1 MPTGDSGL
9 PLSYAQE
16 QLWFLDQLR
25 SGAST
30 EYLMCEAFRIR
41 GPLDLPVLEAA
52 FTEVAARHEVL
63 RSRYGTE
70 GGSGVQYV
78 DEPGPVPLAVLDLT
92 GVPADGREAR
102 VRELHAAE
110 LRAPID
116 LRARAP
122 WRLTLARFAED
133 EAVLLVTVH
142 HIAFDGWSWGIL
154 ARELHELCDAFAAG
168 RPSPLEPVPV
178 QYADFAQ
185 WQRDTWA
192 ATPERAERRRGYWRE
207 RLAGLEP
214 LELPT
219 DRRRPAQWDPAGDSV
234 PFTVPAELAQR
245 LAALGRDGGATPF
258 MVHLAAFQ
266 LLLARWSGAR
276 DVAVG
281 VSVSDRDEVALEPLV
296 GMFLNTL
303 VLRTDLSGRGSFL
316 DLLARV
322 RETTL
327 DAYEHQ
333 DVPFGWVVAD
343 LAPERDLSRNPVF
356 QVGFALHNAERR
368 PLRLPGLDVSKVE
381 AATEHSAFDL
391 SLHLSELPD
400 GSFAARL
407 IYPTALF
414 DRARIERMA
423 ASLLRLLAAVA
434 ERPAAPAHT
443 LETVPDAELA
453 DLARWNRT
461 ETGRPRQ
468 SLAEL
473 FFAQALATPDAGAV
487 VSGGQRTDY
496 AALADRVRRL
506 AGVLRSR
513 GVGRESPVGV
523 ALHRGT
529 DLVATLLAVLTA
541 GGVYVPLAPEQPA
554 ERLAH
559 LVADAGVGLLVTE
572 ESLLGQLPPHPN
584 TLVLDREGGEGGEDP
599 AGAPSAD
606 LEPAGATGAEA
617 AYVMYTSGSTGRPKG
632 VVVPEAAI
640 RNRVLWSVERYG
652 LGPGDRVLQKTT
664 IGFDAAVWEF
674 LSPLVCGATVV
685 TGPQDAHRDPAVMAR
700 AVAEHRVT
708 VLQGVPSMLRLL
720 LDEPA
725 LADCDAL
732 RVVCSAGEPLPAEL
746 CARLRRIVDVE
757 VVNTYGPTECAIDS
771 TAWPY
776 DPAEPGEQVP
786 IGLPLPNVRTY
797 VVDAEDRLVP
807 VGVVGELCVG
817 GIGLA
822 RGYAGRG
829 DLTADRFVPD
839 PFAAVPGARRYR
851 TGDLVRRRA
860 DGALEYVGRV
870 DDQVKIGGVRIEPGE
885 IEALL
890 ATDPSVAAAVVAA
903 HRSGTGDTRLTAYVV
918 AAAGAR
924 IEPDGLRARLAAAL
938 PEAMVPS
945 AVVEL
950 DELPLT
956 PNGKVDRRRLPAA
969 EPERPAARAWEAPRT
984 DAERTVAALMAEVL
998 DVERVGA
1005 HDDFFLL
1012 GGYSLLAIKLVLR
1025 LRRAFGIELTV
1036 GELFHAPT
1044 VAGLAA
1050 RIDGASGTGADT
1062 AADAVRPV
1070 GRDRPLPLSFGQQ
1083 RMWFLDQLEP
1093 GSHEYVVPLALRL
1106 TGPLDTAALRG
1117 ALDALSARHEV
1128 LRTRYRSEG
1137 GDPVQVV
1144 DPAGPVDFTLTDLS
1158 AGPDA
1163 EAGARA
1169 LVDELARSP
1178 FDLAQGHP
1186 LRATL
1191 IRTAPEDHLLVL
1203 TLHHIAFDA
1212 WSTNVYLRELDLA
1225 YRSFTEDAPA
1235 LPAPEPVQYAD
1246 FAVWQ
1251 REQQDAGRLDHQLA
1265 YWRDRLGGLTP
1276 VELPTDRLRSAV
1288 RDSRGANVVV
1298 EVAPEVGRAVT
1309 ELAGRHGA
1317 TPFMVLLAVFQVM
1330 LHRYTGL
1337 DDLAVGTPVAGRT
1350 RQETEDLVGFFT
1362 NNLVIRND
1370 LAGNPAFPD
1379 LLDHVR
1385 GSVLDA
1391 FAHQDVPFEH
1401 LVDALRP
1408 ERDLSRNPLF
1418 QVMFEHQHLAGVPAR
1433 LGAAAVEP
1441 VRAGLE
1447 IAKFDLT
1454 VTVKERG
1461 GRMYCWFEYATA
1473 LFDRATVE
1481 RMAGHYLTLIGS
1493 VTAAPGARIGDL
1505 GMLTDEE
1512 RHTVLT
1518 RWADPAGGRAAELDP
1533 VEEHGLCVPEL
1544 FARQARRTPDAVA
1557 VVFGDQRLS
1566 YAELDA
1572 RADRFAARLRA
1583 LGVTSETVVGSL
1595 LERGVEAVVVL
1606 LAVLKAG
1613 GSYVPFDPQHPAE
1626 RLEFMLADAGPE
1638 LVVTTGAFAD
1648 RVTGSHRVVLAD
1660 GTDDGTHT
1668 DDGTAAGTDSAATE
1682 AEPVLIRP
1690 ENLAY
1695 VIYTSG
1701 STGRPKGVMIE
1712 HRSYAHHC
1720 RVIADQ
1726 YGIAPGERVV
1736 LLSALTFDVA
1746 MDQIAA
1752 TLVAGATIVVADP
1765 VFWTPAE
1772 LPVRL
1777 AEHGVTVVEIT
1788 PSYYRAVLESPDLHL
1803 LSGLKLMN
1811 VGSDV
1816 VTGLDAR
1823 RWAQTGLPARFLCNY
1838 GPTEATVTCLLHPVS
1853 EVPAEGDEASAL
1865 PLGRPVP
1872 GTRAHILDADQRPVP
1887 VGVPGEL
1894 YLGGVR
1900 LARGY
1905 HRRPELTAER
1915 FVPDP
1920 FGGEPGGRLY
1930 RTGDLAR
1937 HRPDG
1942 TIEFLGRIDQ
1952 QVKVRGL
1959 RIELG
1964 EIEAAL
1970 ARHPALQEAVVTA
1983 PETAPGERRLA
1994 AYLVARPGSPM
2005 PDVAELRGHLRAL
2018 LPEYMIPALWV
2029 PLDALP
2035 LTASKK
2041 ADRKALPDASAA
2053 LAGGAREHLAPRDPA
2068 EEAVAAIWGEV
2079 LGVERIGV
2087 QDDFFA
2093 LGGHSLLATRV
2104 LARLRETFA
2113 VELPLR
2119 LLFEATTVAR
2129 LTEAVTD
2136 AVEAEITALTD
2147 EEVAGLL
2154 AEEGHR

>member
-1 MPTGDSGL
+1 MPAGDSGH
-9 PLSYAQE
+9 PLSFAQE

-25 SGAST
+25 SGAAT
-30 EYLMCEAFRIR
+30 EYLMCEVFRIR
-41 GPLDLPVLEAA
+41 GPLDTQVLQAA
-52 FTEVAARHEVL
+52 FTEISARHEVL
-63 RSRYGTE
+63 RTRYGTAA
-70 GGSGVQYV
+70 GAGAQFV
-78 DEPGPVPLAVLDLT
+78 DGPGPVRLARVDLT
-92 GVPADGREAR
+92 GTAPADRETR
-102 VRELHAAE
+102 LRELHAAE
-110 LRAPID
+110 LRTPID
-116 LRARAP
+116 LGHQPP
-122 WRLTLARFAED
+122 WRLTLVRFAEED
-133 EAVLLVTVH
+133 AALLVTVH
-142 HIAFDGWSWGIL
+142 HIAFDGWSWGVL
-154 ARELHELCDAFAAG
+154 ARELHELYTAFAAG

-192 ATPERAERRRGYWRE
+192 AAPARAERRRDYWRE

-214 LELPT
+214 LELPA

-234 PFTVPAELAQR
+234 PFTVPAGLVRR
-245 LAALGRDGGATPF
+245 LAELGRDAGATPF

-266 LLLARWSGAR
+266 LLLARWSGR
-276 DVAVG
+276 TDVAVG
-281 VSVSDRDEVALEPLV
+281 VSVSDRTEVELEPLV
-296 GMFLNTL
+296 GMFLNTV
-303 VLRTDLSGRGSFL
+303 VLRTDLSGRCSFL

-343 LAPERDLSRNPVF
+343 LAPERDPSRNPVF

-368 PLRLPGLDVSKVE
+368 PLGLPGLDVAKVE
-381 AATEHSAFDL
+381 PATDHSAFDL

-400 GSFAARL
+400 GSMAARL
-407 IYPTALF
+407 IFPTALF

-423 ASLLRLLAAVA
+423 ASLLRLLASIA
-434 ERPAAPAHT
+434 EHPDTAAHA
-443 LETVPDAELA
+443 LQAVPDAELA
-453 DLARWNRT
+453 AFERWNRT
-461 ETGRPRQ
+461 GTERPRR

-473 FFAQALATPDAGAV
+473 FFAQALATPDAVAV
-487 VSGGQRTDY
+487 VSGARETRY
-496 AALADRVRRL
+496 ADLAERVRRL
-506 AGVLRSR
+506 AGLLRSR
-513 GVGRESPVGV
+513 GVGPESTVGV

-529 DLVATLLAVLTA
+529 DLVATVLAVLTA
-541 GGVYVPLAPEQPA
+541 GGVYVPLAPEHPA

-559 LVADAGVGLLVTE
+559 LVADAEVALLVTE
-572 ESLLGQLPPHPN
+572 EALRGRLPSHPN
-584 TLVLDREGGEGGEDP
+584 TLVLDALRPEDGE
-599 AGAPSAD
+599 APP
-606 LEPAGATGAEA
+606 LEPAAGAGTRA

-640 RNRVLWSVERYG
+640 RNRVLWSVERFG

-664 IGFDAAVWEF
+664 IGFDAALWEF
-674 LSPLVCGATVV
+674 LSPLVCGAAVV
-685 TGPQDAHRDPAVMAR
+685 TGPRDAHRDPAVMVR
-700 AVAEHRVT
+700 AVVDHRVT

-725 LADCDAL
+725 LADCAPL
-732 RVVCSAGEPLPAEL
+732 RLVCSAGEPLPAEL
-746 CARLRRIVDVE
+746 AARLRRALGAE
-757 VVNTYGPTECAIDS
+757 VVNTYGPTECAVDS
-771 TAWPY
+771 TAWPF
-776 DPAEPGEQVP
+776 DPDEPGDLVP

-797 VVDAEDRLVP
+797 VLDAEERQVP
-807 VGVVGELCVG
+807 IGVTGELYVG

-839 PFAAVPGARRYR
+839 PDAAVPGARRYR

-885 IEALL
+885 IEVLL
-890 ATDPSVAAAVVAA
+890 AAHPSVAAAVVAV
-903 HRSGTGDTRLTAYVV
+903 HRSDAGDARLTAYAVPV
-918 AAAGAR
+918 AGERTDPEA
-924 IEPDGLRARLAAAL
+924 LRAHLAAAL
-938 PEAMVPS
+938 PEAMLPS
-945 AVVEL
+945 AFVEL
-950 DELPLT
+950 AELPLT
-956 PNGKVDRRRLPAA
+956 PNGKVDRRRLPADT
-969 EPERPAARAWEAPRT
+969 EPDRSAAADRRAPRT
-984 DAERTVAALMAEVL
+984 AAERTVAELMAEVL
-998 DVERVGA
+998 GVERVGA
-1005 HDDFFLL
+1005 QDDFFLL
-1012 GGYSLLAIKLVLR
+1012 GGHSLLAIRLVLR

-1036 GELFHAPT
+1036 GELFHART
-1044 VAGLAA
+1044 VTALAA
-1050 RIDGASGTGADT
+1050 RVTGAGAGPDAAADT
-1062 AADAVRPV
+1062 DPDAVRPA

-1106 TGPLDTAALRG
+1106 TGPLDTVALRH
-1117 ALDALSARHEV
+1117 ALDALSERHEV
-1128 LRTRYRSEG
+1128 LRTRYLSEG
-1137 GDPVQVV
+1137 GEPVQVV
-1144 DPAGPVDFTLTDLS
+1144 DPAGPVDFTLTDL
-1158 AGPDA
+1158 AGAPDA
-1163 EAGARA
+1163 AARA
-1169 LVDELARSP
+1169 RNLVEELARRP
-1178 FDLAQGHP
+1178 FDLAHGHP

-1191 IRTAPEDHLLVL
+1191 IRTAPEEHLLVL

-1212 WSTNVYLRELDLA
+1212 WSTDVYLRDLDLA
-1225 YRSFTEDAPA
+1225 YRAFAAGEPSPHAPQ
-1235 LPAPEPVQYAD
+1235 PVNYAD

-1251 REQQDAGRLDHQLA
+1251 RAQQRAGRLDDQLA
-1265 YWRDRLGGLTP
+1265 YWRDRLDGLTP
-1276 VELPTDRLRSAV
+1276 VELPADRVRSAV
-1288 RDSRGANVVV
+1288 RDARGDNVVV
-1298 EVAPEVGRAVT
+1298 EVAPEVARAVA

-1317 TPFMVLLAVFQVM
+1317 TPFMVLLAAFQV
-1330 LHRYTGL
+1330 LLARWTGR

-1362 NNLVIRND
+1362 NNLVIRGD
-1370 LAGNPAFPD
+1370 LGGDPVFTE
-1379 LLDHVR
+1379 LLEQVR
-1385 GSVLDA
+1385 GTVLDA

-1401 LVDALRP
+1401 LVDAVRP

-1418 QVMFEHQHLAGVPAR
+1418 QIMFEHQHLAGVPGR
-1433 LGAAAVEP
+1433 LGAVAVEP

-1473 LFDRATVE
+1473 LFDRETVE

-1493 VTAAPGARIGDL
+1493 VTADPGARIGDL
-1505 GMLTDEE
+1505 AMLTEDE
-1512 RHTVLT
+1512 RHRALT
-1518 RWADPAGGRAAELDP
+1518 AWADPQAGRAAVLDP
-1533 VEEHGLCVPEL
+1533 AGEHGLCVPEL
-1544 FARQARRTPDAVA
+1544 FARQVRRAPDAIA
-1557 VVFGDQRLS
+1557 VVFGDQRVS

-1572 RADRFAARLRA
+1572 RADRFAARLRS
-1583 LGVTSETVVGSL
+1583 LGVTAETVVGSC

-1613 GSYVPFDPQHPAE
+1613 GVYAPFDPRHPAE
-1626 RLEFMLADAGPE
+1626 RLDLMLADAGPE
-1638 LVVTTGAFAD
+1638 LVVTTRAFAG
-1648 RVTGSHRVVLAD
+1648 RLTGGHRVVLAD
-1660 GTDDGTHT
+1660 ADADAQDGP
-1668 DDGTAAGTDSAATE
+1668 GTAPGGPA
-1682 AEPVLIRP
+1682 PVPARP

-1695 VIYTSG
+1695 IIYTSG

-1720 RVIADQ
+1720 RVIADA
-1726 YGIAPGERVV
+1726 YGIAPGERVA

-1752 TLVAGATIVVADP
+1752 TLVAGATVVVADP

-1772 LPVRL
+1772 LPARL
-1777 AEHGVTVVEIT
+1777 AEHGVTVLEIT
-1788 PSYYRAVLESPDLHL
+1788 PSYYRAVLDSPDLPL
-1803 LSGLKLMN
+1803 LDSLKLMN

-1823 RWAQTGLPARFLCNY
+1823 RWAETGLPARFLCNY
-1838 GPTEATVTCLLHPVS
+1838 GPTEATVTCLLHPVLQT
-1853 EVPAEGDEASAL
+1853 PARGDAAGAL

-1872 GTRAHILDADQRPVP
+1872 GTRAYILDADLRPVP

-1905 HRRPELTAER
+1905 HRRPDLTAER

-1920 FGGEPGGRLY
+1920 FATGPGGRLY
-1930 RTGDLAR
+1930 RTGDLTR

-1983 PETAPGERRLA
+1983 PQTAPGERRLA
-1994 AYLVARPGSPM
+1994 AYLVARPGCPM
-2005 PDVAELRGHLRAL
+2005 PDVAELRGHLGAL
-2018 LPEYMIPALWV
+2018 LPEYMIPSVWV
-2029 PLDALP
+2029 PLDAFP

-2041 ADRKALPDASAA
+2041 IDRKALPDASAA
-2053 LAGGAREHLAPRDPA
+2053 PAGGAREYLAPRDPA
-2068 EEAVAAIWGEV
+2068 EEAVAAIWTEV
-2079 LGVERIGV
+2079 LGLERIGA

-2129 LTEAVTD
+2129 LSEAVSE
-2136 AVEAEITALTD
+2136 AVEADIAALTD
-2147 EEVAGLL
+2147 HEVAGLL
-2154 AEEGHR
+2154 AEEGLR

>member
-1 MPTGDSGL
+1 MPTGDSGH
-9 PLSYAQE
+9 PLSFAQE

-41 GPLDLPVLEAA
+41 GPLDPRVLEAA
-52 FTEVAARHEVL
+52 FTEISARHEVL
-63 RSRYGTE
+63 RTRYGAD
-70 GGSGVQYV
+70 GGAGAQFV
-78 DEPGPVPLAVLDLT
+78 DEPGPVRLARVDLT
-92 GVPADGREAR
+92 GTAPAEAGQR
-102 VRELHAAE
+102 LRELHAAE
-110 LRAPID
+110 LRTPID
-116 LRARAP
+116 LRSRAP
-122 WRLTLARFAED
+122 WRLTLARLAEE

-154 ARELHELCDAFAAG
+154 ARELYELCTAFAAG
-168 RPSPLEPVPV
+168 EPSPLEPVEV

-192 ATPERAERRRGYWRE
+192 ADPGRAERRRGFWRE

-234 PFTVPAELAQR
+234 PFTVPAALARQ
-245 LAALGRDGGATPF
+245 LAALGRDAGATPF

-266 LLLARWSGAR
+266 LLLARWSGQA

-281 VSVSDRDEVALEPLV
+281 VSVSDRGEVELEPLV

-316 DLLARV
+316 DLLAVV
-322 RETTL
+322 RATTL

-368 PLRLPGLDVSKVE
+368 PLRLPGLDVAKVE
-381 AATEHSAFDL
+381 SATEHSAFDL

-400 GSFAARL
+400 GSLAARL

-414 DRARIERMA
+414 DRARIERMT
-423 ASLLRLLAAVA
+423 ASLLRLLASIA
-434 ERPAAPAHT
+434 EQPGTAAHA
-443 LETVPDAELA
+443 LETVPEAELA
-453 DLARWNRT
+453 AFEQGNRT
-461 ETGRPRQ
+461 ELARPRQ

-473 FFAQALATPDAGAV
+473 FFAQALATPDAVAV
-487 VSGGQRTDY
+487 VSGARETDY
-496 AALADRVRRL
+496 SELAGRVRRL
-506 AGVLRSR
+506 AGQLRSR
-513 GVGRESPVGV
+513 GVGPETAVGV

-529 DLVATLLAVLTA
+529 DLVATVLAVLTA
-541 GGVYVPLAPEQPA
+541 GGVYVPLAPEHPA

-559 LVADAGVGLLVTE
+559 LVADAAVGLLVTE
-572 ESLLGQLPPHPN
+572 EALLGQLPAHPN
-584 TLVLDREGGEGGEDP
+584 TLVLDAARPP
-599 AGAPSAD
+599 AGDGEAPA
-606 LEPAGATGAEA
+606 LEPAGAADAQA

-640 RNRVLWSVERYG
+640 RNRVLWSVERFG

-664 IGFDAAVWEF
+664 IGFDAALWEF
-674 LSPLVCGATVV
+674 LSPLVCGAAVV
-685 TGPQDAHRDPAVMAR
+685 TGPPDAHRDPVVMLR

-720 LDEPA
+720 LDEPS
-725 LADCDAL
+725 LADCGSL
-732 RVVCSAGEPLPAEL
+732 RLVCSAGEPLPVEL
-746 CARLRRIVDVE
+746 SARLRGALGAE
-757 VVNTYGPTECAIDS
+757 VVNTYGPTECAVDS
-771 TAWPY
+771 TAWPF
-776 DPAEPGEQVP
+776 DPDEPGDVVP

-797 VVDAEDRLVP
+797 VVDAEDRQVP
-807 VGVVGELCVG
+807 VGVTGELCVG
-817 GIGLA
+817 GTGLA

-839 PFAAVPGARRYR
+839 PYGAVPGARQYR

-885 IEALL
+885 IEVLL
-890 ATDPSVAAAVVAA
+890 AAHPSVAAAVVAVQ
-903 HRSGTGDTRLTAYVV
+903 RSEGGDARLTAYTVPV
-918 AAAGAR
+918 AGGR
-924 IEPDGLRARLAAAL
+924 TDPEELRAHLAAAL
-938 PEAMVPS
+938 PEAMLPS
-945 AVVEL
+945 AFVGL
-950 DELPLT
+950 AELPLT

-969 EPERPAARAWEAPRT
+969 EAAEPAEAAWQAPRT
-984 DAERTVAALMAEVL
+984 DTERTVAELMAEVL
-998 DVERVGA
+998 GVERVGA
-1005 HDDFFLL
+1005 EGDFFLL

-1025 LRRAFGIELTV
+1025 LRRAFGIDLTV
-1036 GELFHAPT
+1036 GELFHART
-1044 VAGLAA
+1044 VAALAA
-1050 RIDGASGTGADT
+1050 RVDEAGAEAGAGTGPDT
-1062 AADAVRPV
+1062 DPDAVRPA

-1093 GSHEYVVPLALRL
+1093 GNHEYVVPLALRL
-1106 TGPLDTAALRG
+1106 TGPLDVAALRH
-1117 ALDALSARHEV
+1117 ALDALSERHEV

-1137 GDPVQVV
+1137 GDPVQIV
-1144 DPAGPVDFTLTDLS
+1144 DPAGPVDFTLTDLTG
-1158 AGPDA
+1158 GPD
-1163 EAGARA
+1163 AGARA
-1169 LVDELARSP
+1169 RGLVDELARRP
-1178 FDLAQGHP
+1178 FDLADGHP

-1191 IRTAPEDHLLVL
+1191 IRTAPQDHLLVL

-1212 WSTNVYLRELDLA
+1212 WSTNVYLRDLDLA
-1225 YRSFTEDAPA
+1225 YRA
-1235 LPAPEPVQYAD
+1235 LAAGDPSPHTPQPVHYAD

-1251 REQQDAGRLDHQLA
+1251 REQQQAGRLDHQLA

-1276 VELPTDRLRSAV
+1276 VELPTDRVRSAV
-1288 RDSRGANVVV
+1288 RDARGGNVVV
-1298 EVAPEVGRAVT
+1298 EVAPETGRALT

-1317 TPFMVLLAVFQVM
+1317 TPFMVMLAAFQV
-1330 LHRYTGL
+1330 LLRRYTGR

-1362 NNLVIRND
+1362 NNLVIRSD
-1370 LAGNPAFPD
+1370 LGGNPVFTD
-1379 LLDHVR
+1379 LLEQVR
-1385 GSVLDA
+1385 GAVLDA

-1408 ERDLSRNPLF
+1408 QRDLSRNPLF
-1418 QVMFEHQHLAGVPAR
+1418 QVMFEHQHLAGIPDR
-1433 LGAAAVEP
+1433 LGAVAVEA

-1461 GRMYCWFEYATA
+1461 GRMYCWFEYASA
-1473 LFDRATVE
+1473 LFDRETVE
-1481 RMAGHYLTLIGS
+1481 RLAGHYLTLIGS
-1493 VTAAPGARIGDL
+1493 VAAAPGARIGDL
-1505 GMLTDEE
+1505 AVLTGDE
-1512 RHTVLT
+1512 RHHALT
-1518 RWADPAGGRAAELDP
+1518 TWADPGAARAAVLDP
-1533 VEEHGLCVPEL
+1533 EQEHGLSVPEL
-1544 FARQARRTPDAVA
+1544 FARQVRRAPDAIA
-1557 VVFGDQRLS
+1557 VVFGDQQVS

-1572 RADRFAARLRA
+1572 RADRFAARLRS
-1583 LGVTSETVVGSL
+1583 LGVTAETVVGSC

-1606 LAVLKAG
+1606 LAVLRAG
-1613 GSYVPFDPQHPAE
+1613 GVYVPFDPQHPAE
-1626 RLEFMLADAGPE
+1626 RLDLMLADAGPE
-1638 LVVTTGAFAD
+1638 LVVTTGAFAG
-1648 RVTGSHRVVLAD
+1648 RLTGAHRLVLAD
-1660 GTDDGTHT
+1660 AEDDGP
-1668 DDGTAAGTDSAATE
+1668 AAAPE
-1682 AEPVLIRP
+1682 AGSPAPAVTRP
-1690 ENLAY
+1690 GNLAY

-1720 RVIADQ
+1720 RVIADA
-1726 YGIAPGERVV
+1726 YGIAPGERVA

-1752 TLVAGATIVVADP
+1752 TLVAGATVVVADP

-1772 LPVRL
+1772 LPARL
-1777 AEHGVTVVEIT
+1777 AEHGVTVLEIT

-1803 LSGLKLMN
+1803 LRSLKLMN

-1838 GPTEATVTCLLHPVS
+1838 GPTEATVTCLLHPVP
-1853 EVPAEGDEASAL
+1853 EVPAEGDAAGTL

-1872 GTRAHILDADQRPVP
+1872 GTRAHILDADLRPVP

-1905 HRRPELTAER
+1905 HRRPDLTAER

-1920 FGGEPGGRLY
+1920 FAAEPGRRLY
-1930 RTGDLAR
+1930 RTGDLTR

-1942 TIEFLGRIDQ
+1942 TIEFLGRIDH

-1983 PETAPGERRLA
+1983 PQTAPGERRLA
-1994 AYLVARPGSPM
+1994 AYLVARPGSQV
-2005 PDVAELRGHLRAL
+2005 PDVAELREHLRAL
-2018 LPEYMIPALWV
+2018 LPEYMIPSVWV

-2041 ADRKALPDASAA
+2041 VDRKALPDASAA
-2053 LAGGAREHLAPRDPA
+2053 LAGGAREHQAPRDPA
-2068 EEAVAAIWGEV
+2068 EEAVAAIWSEV

-2104 LARLRETFA
+2104 LSRLRETFA

-2129 LTEAVTD
+2129 LSAAVSE
-2136 AVEAEITALTD
+2136 AVEADITALTD
-2147 EEVAGLL
+2147 DEVAGLL
-2154 AEEGHR
+2154 AEEGLR

>member
-1 MPTGDSGL
+1 MPADDSGH

-30 EYLMCEAFRIR
+30 EYLMCEAFRVR
-41 GPLDLPVLEAA
+41 GPLDPAVLEAA
-52 FTEVAARHEVL
+52 FTEIAARHEVL
-63 RSRYGTE
+63 RTRYGTA
-70 GGSGVQYV
+70 GGAGAQFV
-78 DEPGPVPLAVLDLT
+78 DEPGPVPLARVDLT
-92 GVPADGREAR
+92 GTDPADREAR
-102 VRELHAAE
+102 VRALHAAE
-110 LRAPID
+110 LRTPID
-116 LRARAP
+116 LRTRAP
-122 WRLTLARFAED
+122 WRLTLARFAD
-133 EAVLLVTVH
+133 DDAALLVTVH

-154 ARELHELCDAFAAG
+154 ARELHELCAAFADG
-168 RPSPLEPVPV
+168 RPSPLEPVAV

-192 ATPERAERRRGYWRE
+192 AAPARAEQRRGYWRE

-214 LELPT
+214 LELPA
-219 DRRRPAQWDPAGDSV
+219 DRRRPARWDPAGDSV
-234 PFTVPAELAQR
+234 AFTVPADLAGR
-245 LAALGRDGGATPF
+245 LAVLGRDAGATPF

-266 LLLARWSGAR
+266 LLLARWSGQA

-281 VSVSDRDEVALEPLV
+281 VSVSDRTEVELEPLI
-296 GMFLNTL
+296 GLFLNTV
-303 VLRTDLSGRGSFL
+303 VLRSDLSGHGSFL

-322 RETTL
+322 RSTTL

-343 LAPERDLSRNPVF
+343 LAPERDPSRNPVF

-368 PLRLPGLDVSKVE
+368 PLRLPGLDVAKVE
-381 AATEHSAFDL
+381 PGTDHSAFDL
-391 SLHLSELPD
+391 SLHLSEAAD
-400 GSFAARL
+400 GSLAARL

-423 ASLLRLLAAVA
+423 ASLLRLLTSIAAH
-434 ERPAAPAHT
+434 PDTPAHT
-443 LETVPDAELA
+443 LETVPAT
-453 DLARWNRT
+453 DLAAFERWNRT
-461 ETGRPRQ
+461 AAERPAH

-473 FFAQALATPDAGAV
+473 FFAQARATPEAV
-487 VSGGQRTDY
+487 AVISGTRETDY
-496 AALADRVRRL
+496 AELADRVRRL

-513 GVGRESPVGV
+513 GVGPESAVGV
-523 ALHRGT
+523 ALHRGA

-541 GGVYVPLAPEQPA
+541 GGVYVPLAPEHPA
-554 ERLAH
+554 DRLAH
-559 LVADAGVGLLVTE
+559 LVADADVTLLVTE
-572 ESLLGQLPPHPN
+572 QALAGQLPAHPN
-584 TLVLDREGGEGGEDP
+584 TLVLD
-599 AGAPSAD
+599 AAPTDRDEAAPP
-606 LEPAGATGAEA
+606 LEPRGADDARA

-640 RNRVLWSVERYG
+640 RNRVLWPVERFG

-674 LSPLVCGATVV
+674 LSPLVCGAAVV
-685 TGPQDAHRDPAVMAR
+685 TGPREAHRDPAVLLR
-700 AVAEHRVT
+700 AVADHRVT

-725 LADCDAL
+725 LADCASL
-732 RVVCSAGEPLPAEL
+732 RLLCSAGEPLTAEL
-746 CARLRRIVDVE
+746 AGRLRDAFEAE
-757 VVNTYGPTECAIDS
+757 VVNTYGPTECAVDS
-771 TAWPY
+771 TAWPF
-776 DPAEPGEQVP
+776 DPDEPGDLVP

-797 VVDAEDRLVP
+797 VVDAEGRQVP
-807 VGVVGELCVG
+807 VGVTGELHVG
-817 GIGLA
+817 GIALA

-839 PFAAVPGARRYR
+839 PDAAVPGARRYR

-890 ATDPSVAAAVVAA
+890 AAHPSVAAAVVAV
-903 HRSGTGDTRLTAYVV
+903 HRSDAGGARLTAYAVPV
-918 AAAGAR
+918 AGGR
-924 IEPDGLRARLAAAL
+924 IDPEALRGHLAAAL
-938 PEAMVPS
+938 PEAMLP
-945 AVVEL
+945 AAFVEL
-950 DELPLT
+950 AELPLT
-956 PNGKVDRRRLPAA
+956 PNGKVDRRGLPADA
-969 EPERPAARAWEAPRT
+969 APDRPAAAAWQAPRT
-984 DAERTVAALMAEVL
+984 VAEEAVAALMAEVL
-998 DVERVGA
+998 GVERVGA
-1005 HDDFFLL
+1005 DDDFFLL

-1025 LRRAFGIELTV
+1025 LRRTFGVELTV
-1036 GELFHAPT
+1036 AELFHART
-1044 VAGLAA
+1044 VAALAA
-1050 RIDGASGTGADT
+1050 RVTEAGAGEE
-1062 AADAVRPV
+1062 AAPQSDPDAVRPA

-1106 TGPLDTAALRG
+1106 TGPLDTVALRH
-1117 ALDALSARHEV
+1117 ALDALSERHEV
-1128 LRTRYRSEG
+1128 LRTRYRDEG
-1137 GDPVQVV
+1137 GEPVQIV
-1144 DPAGPVDFTLTDLS
+1144 DPAGPVDFTLADLTD
-1158 AGPDA
+1158 APDA
-1163 EAGARA
+1163 ARRA
-1169 LVDELARSP
+1169 RELVDELARRP
-1178 FDLAQGHP
+1178 FDLAHGHP

-1191 IRTAPEDHLLVL
+1191 IRTAAEDHLLVL

-1212 WSTNVYLRELDLA
+1212 WSTNVYLRDLDLS
-1225 YRSFTEDAPA
+1225 YRAFAAGELSPHTPQ
-1235 LPAPEPVQYAD
+1235 PVHYAD
-1246 FAVWQ
+1246 FALWQ
-1251 REQQDAGRLDHQLA
+1251 REQRNAGRLDRQLA
-1265 YWRDRLGGLTP
+1265 YWRDRLAGLTP
-1276 VELPTDRLRSAV
+1276 VELPTDRVRSAV
-1288 RDSRGANVVV
+1288 RDARGDNVVV
-1298 EVAPEVGRAVT
+1298 EVDPAVARAVA

-1317 TPFMVLLAVFQVM
+1317 TPFMVMLAAFQV
-1330 LHRYTGL
+1330 LLRRWTGR

-1362 NNLVIRND
+1362 NNLVIRGD
-1370 LAGNPAFPD
+1370 LGGDPVFTD
-1379 LLDHVR
+1379 LLDQVR
-1385 GSVLDA
+1385 GTVLDA

-1401 LVDALRP
+1401 LVDALQP

-1418 QVMFEHQHLAGVPAR
+1418 QIMFEHQHLAGVPER
-1433 LGAAAVEP
+1433 LGAVAVEA

-1447 IAKFDLT
+1447 TAKFDLT

-1473 LFDRATVE
+1473 LFDRETVE
-1481 RMAGHYLTLIGS
+1481 RLAGHYLTL
-1493 VTAAPGARIGDL
+1493 VAAATAAPGARIGDL
-1505 GMLTDEE
+1505 GMLTDDE
-1512 RHTVLT
+1512 RRRALT
-1518 RWADPAGGRAAELDP
+1518 IWADPHAERAALLDP
-1533 VEEHGLCVPEL
+1533 ADEHDLCVPEL
-1544 FARQARRTPDAVA
+1544 FTRQARRNPDAVA
-1557 VVFGDQRLS
+1557 VVFGGRRVT

-1572 RADRFAARLRA
+1572 LSDRFATRLRS
-1583 LGVTSETVVGSL
+1583 LGVASETVVASC

-1606 LAVLKAG
+1606 LGVLKAG
-1613 GSYVPFDPQHPAE
+1613 GVYVPFDPGHPAE
-1626 RLEFMLADAGPE
+1626 RLELMLADAGPE
-1638 LVVTTGAFAD
+1638 LVVTTRAFAD
-1648 RVTGSHRVVLAD
+1648 RLTDAHRVVLAD
-1660 GTDDGTHT
+1660 ADADTGADADARDEADDLP
-1668 DDGTAAGTDSAATE
+1668 AGPAPG
-1682 AEPVLIRP
+1682 PVRP
-1690 ENLAY
+1690 DNLAY

-1720 RVIADQ
+1720 RVIADA
-1726 YGIAPGERVV
+1726 YGIAPGERVA

-1752 TLVAGATIVVADP
+1752 TLVAGATVVVADP
-1765 VFWTPAE
+1765 VFWTPDE
-1772 LPVRL
+1772 LPARL
-1777 AEHGVTVVEIT
+1777 AEHGVTVLEIT
-1788 PSYYRAVLESPDLHL
+1788 PSYYRAVLESPDLSRL
-1803 LSGLKLMN
+1803 GSLKLMN

-1823 RWAQTGLPARFLCNY
+1823 RWAETGLPARFLCNY
-1838 GPTEATVTCLLHPVS
+1838 GPTEATVTCLLHPVT
-1853 EVPAEGDEASAL
+1853 ETPAEGDAAGAL

-1872 GTRAHILDADQRPVP
+1872 GTRAYILDADLRPVP

-1905 HRRPELTAER
+1905 HRRPDLTADR

-1920 FGGEPGGRLY
+1920 FAAEPGGRLY
-1930 RTGDLAR
+1930 RTGDLTR

-1942 TIEFLGRIDQ
+1942 AIEFLGRIDQ

-1983 PETAPGERRLA
+1983 PQTAPGERRLA
-1994 AYLVARPGSPM
+1994 AYLVARPGTAM
-2005 PDVAELRGHLRAL
+2005 PDVAELRAHLGAL
-2018 LPEYMIPALWV
+2018 LPEYMIPSVWV
-2029 PLDALP
+2029 PLDAFP

-2041 ADRKALPDASAA
+2041 IDRKALPDASAA
-2053 LAGGAREHLAPRDPA
+2053 LTGGAREHLAPRDPA
-2068 EEAVAAIWGEV
+2068 EEAVAAIFTEI
-2079 LGVERIGV
+2079 LGLERIGV
-2087 QDDFFA
+2087 HDDFFA

-2129 LTEAVTD
+2129 LSEAVTE
-2136 AVEAEITALTD
+2136 AVEAEITALSD
-2147 EEVAGLL
+2147 HEVAGLL
-2154 AEEGHR
+2154 AEEGLR

>member
-1 MPTGDSGL
+1 MTTGDSGH
-9 PLSYAQE
+9 PLSFAQE

-41 GPLDLPVLEAA
+41 GPLDTQVLEAA
-52 FTEVAARHEVL
+52 FTEISARHEIL
-63 RSRYGTE
+63 RTRYGTA
-70 GGSGVQYV
+70 GGAGAQFV
-78 DEPGPVPLAVLDLT
+78 DEPGPVRLARVDLT
-92 GVPADGREAR
+92 GAAPADREPHL
-102 VRELHAAE
+102 RELHAAE
-110 LRAPID
+110 LRTPID
-116 LRARAP
+116 LREQAP
-122 WRLTLARFAED
+122 WRLTLVRFAED

-142 HIAFDGWSWGIL
+142 HIAFDGWSWGVL
-154 ARELHELCDAFAAG
+154 ARELHELCTAFAAG

-192 ATPERAERRRGYWRE
+192 ATPGRAGQRRGYWRE

-214 LELPT
+214 LELPA
-219 DRRRPAQWDPAGDSV
+219 DRRRPAHWDPAGDSV
-234 PFTVPAELAQR
+234 PFTVPAGLAQR
-245 LAALGRDGGATPF
+245 LAVLGRDAGATPF

-266 LLLARWSGAR
+266 LLLARWSGR
-276 DVAVG
+276 TDVAVG
-281 VSVSDRDEVALEPLV
+281 VSVSDRNEVELEPLI
-296 GMFLNTL
+296 GMFLNTV
-303 VLRTDLSGRGSFL
+303 VLRTDLSGRRSFL
-316 DLLARV
+316 DLLALV

-343 LAPERDLSRNPVF
+343 LAPERDPSRNPVF

-368 PLRLPGLDVSKVE
+368 PLRLPGLDVAKVE
-381 AATEHSAFDL
+381 SATEHSAFDL

-400 GSFAARL
+400 GSMAAQL
-407 IYPTALF
+407 IFPTALF
-414 DRARIERMA
+414 DRARVERMA
-423 ASLLRLLAAVA
+423 ASLLRLLTSIAEHPDTAVHA
-434 ERPAAPAHT
+434 
-443 LETVPDAELA
+443 LETVPDAERA
-453 DLARWNRT
+453 AFARWNRT
-461 ETGRPRQ
+461 ETQRPRQ

-473 FFAQALATPDAGAV
+473 FFAQALATPDAVAV
-487 VSGGQRTDY
+487 VSGARETGY
-496 AALADRVRRL
+496 ADLADRVRRL
-506 AGVLRSR
+506 AGLLRSR
-513 GVGRESPVGV
+513 GVGPESPVGV

-529 DLVATLLAVLTA
+529 DLVATVLAVLTA
-541 GGVYVPLAPEQPA
+541 GGVYVPLAPEHPT

-559 LVADAGVGLLVTE
+559 LVADAEVALLVTE
-572 ESLLGQLPPHPN
+572 EALHGRLPAHPN
-584 TLVLDREGGEGGEDP
+584 TLVLDAVRPEEYE
-599 AGAPSAD
+599 GAPA
-606 LEPAGATGAEA
+606 LEPVGAVGTEA
-617 AYVMYTSGSTGRPKG
+617 TYVMYTSGSTGSPKG

-640 RNRVLWSVERYG
+640 RNRVLWPVERFG

-664 IGFDAAVWEF
+664 IGFDAALWEF
-674 LSPLVCGATVV
+674 LSPLMCGATVV
-685 TGPQDAHRDPAVMAR
+685 TGPRDAHRDPAVMVR
-700 AVAEHRVT
+700 AVADHRVT

-725 LADCDAL
+725 LADCASL
-732 RVVCSAGEPLPAEL
+732 RLVCSAGEPLPAEL
-746 CARLRRIVDVE
+746 SARLRRTLDAE
-757 VVNTYGPTECAIDS
+757 VVNTYGPTECAVDA
-771 TAWPY
+771 TAWRF
-776 DPAEPGEQVP
+776 DEDEPGDLVP

-797 VVDAEDRLVP
+797 VVDAEDRQVP
-807 VGVVGELCVG
+807 VGVTGELYVG

-839 PFAAVPGARRYR
+839 PDATVPGARRYR

-885 IEALL
+885 IEVLL
-890 ATDPSVAAAVVAA
+890 AAHPSVAAAVVAA
-903 HRSGTGDTRLTAYVV
+903 HRSDAGDARLTAYAVPV
-918 AAAGAR
+918 AGER
-924 IEPDGLRARLAAAL
+924 IDPEALRVHLAATL
-938 PEAMVPS
+938 PEAMLPS
-945 AVVEL
+945 AFVQL
-950 DELPLT
+950 AELPLT
-956 PNGKVDRRRLPAA
+956 PNGKVDRRRLPDAA
-969 EPERPAARAWEAPRT
+969 GPERPAAAVPEAPRT
-984 DAERTVAALMAEVL
+984 DAERTVAELMADVL
-998 DVERVGA
+998 GVEQVGVE
-1005 HDDFFLL
+1005 DDFFLL

-1025 LRRAFGIELTV
+1025 LRRAFGVELTV
-1036 GELFHAPT
+1036 GELFHART
-1044 VAGLAA
+1044 VAALAA
-1050 RIDGASGTGADT
+1050 RVTEAGAGSEPAPDT
-1062 AADAVRPV
+1062 DPDAVRPA

-1093 GSHEYVVPLALRL
+1093 GTHEYVVPLALRL
-1106 TGPLDTAALRG
+1106 AGPLDTVALRH
-1117 ALDALSARHEV
+1117 ALDALSERHEV

-1137 GDPVQVV
+1137 GEPVQVV
-1144 DPAGPVDFTLTDLS
+1144 DPAGPVAFTLTDL
-1158 AGPDA
+1158 AGAPDA
-1163 EAGARA
+1163 ETRARG
-1169 LVDELARSP
+1169 LVEELARRP
-1178 FDLAQGHP
+1178 FDLADGHP

-1212 WSTNVYLRELDLA
+1212 WSTNVYLRDLDLS
-1225 YRSFTEDAPA
+1225 YRAFAAGEPSPHAPQ
-1235 LPAPEPVQYAD
+1235 PVHYAD

-1251 REQQDAGRLDHQLA
+1251 REQQRAGRLDHQLA
-1265 YWRDRLGGLTP
+1265 YWRDRLDGLTP
-1276 VELPTDRLRSAV
+1276 VELPTDRVRSAV
-1288 RDSRGANVVV
+1288 RDARGGNVVV
-1298 EVAPEVGRAVT
+1298 EVAPEIGRAVT

-1317 TPFMVLLAVFQVM
+1317 TPFMVMLAAFQV
-1330 LHRYTGL
+1330 LLRRWTGR

-1350 RQETEDLVGFFT
+1350 RQETEDMVGFFT
-1362 NNLVIRND
+1362 NNLVIRSD
-1370 LAGNPAFPD
+1370 LGGNPAFTE
-1379 LLDHVR
+1379 LLQQVR
-1385 GSVLDA
+1385 GTVLDA

-1418 QVMFEHQHLAGVPAR
+1418 QIMFEHQHLAGVPDR
-1433 LGAAAVEP
+1433 LGAVAVEP

-1473 LFDRATVE
+1473 LFDRETVE
-1481 RMAGHYLTLIGS
+1481 RLAGHYLTLIGS
-1493 VTAAPGARIGDL
+1493 VTAAPGARISELD
-1505 GMLTDEE
+1505 MLTEDE
-1512 RHTVLT
+1512 RHRALT
-1518 RWADPAGGRAAELDP
+1518 AWADPQSGRTALLDP

-1544 FARQARRTPDAVA
+1544 FARQVRRAPDAIA
-1557 VVFGDQRLS
+1557 VIFGDQQVS

-1572 RADRFAARLRA
+1572 RADRFAARLRS
-1583 LGVTSETVVGSL
+1583 LGVTAETVVGSC

-1613 GSYVPFDPQHPAE
+1613 GVYVPFDPQHPAE
-1626 RLEFMLADAGPE
+1626 RLDLMLTDAGPE
-1638 LVVTTGAFAD
+1638 LVVTTRAFTGRLTGA
-1648 RVTGSHRVVLAD
+1648 HRIVLAD
-1660 GTDDGTHT
+1660 ADADAYA
-1668 DDGTAAGTDSAATE
+1668 DARDEPGTAPGGP
-1682 AEPVLIRP
+1682 EPVPPRP

-1720 RVIADQ
+1720 RVIADA
-1726 YGIAPGERVV
+1726 YGIVPGERVA

-1752 TLVAGATIVVADP
+1752 TLVAGATVVVADP

-1772 LPVRL
+1772 LPARL
-1777 AEHGVTVVEIT
+1777 AEHGVTVLEIT

-1803 LSGLKLMN
+1803 LHSLKLMN

-1823 RWAQTGLPARFLCNY
+1823 RWAETGLPARFLCNY
-1838 GPTEATVTCLLHPVS
+1838 GPTEATVTCLLHPVPQA
-1853 EVPAEGDEASAL
+1853 PAEGDADGAL

-1872 GTRAHILDADQRPVP
+1872 GTRAHILDADLRPVP

-1905 HRRPELTAER
+1905 HRRPDLTAER

-1920 FGGEPGGRLY
+1920 FAAEPGRRLY

-1942 TIEFLGRIDQ
+1942 TIEFLGRIDH

-1983 PETAPGERRLA
+1983 PQTAPGERRLA

-2018 LPEYMIPALWV
+2018 LPEYMIPSAWV
-2029 PLDALP
+2029 PLDAFP

-2041 ADRKALPDASAA
+2041 IDRKALPDASTA
-2053 LAGGAREHLAPRDPA
+2053 LAGGARDHVAPRDPA
-2068 EEAVAAIWGEV
+2068 EEAVAAIWSEV

-2129 LTEAVTD
+2129 LSEAVSE

-2147 EEVAGLL
+2147 HEVAGLL
-2154 AEEGHR
+2154 AEEGLR

>member
-1 MPTGDSGL
+1 MSADDSGL
-9 PLSYAQE
+9 PLSFAQE

-25 SGAST
+25 SGASS

-41 GPLDLPVLEAA
+41 GPLDTRVLEAA
-52 FTEVAARHEVL
+52 FTEISERHEVL
-63 RSRYGTE
+63 RTRYGTA
-70 GGSGVQYV
+70 GGAGAQFV
-78 DEPGPVPLAVLDLT
+78 DEPGPVRLARVDLT
-92 GVPADGREAR
+92 GTAPADREAR

-110 LRAPID
+110 LRTPID
-116 LRARAP
+116 LRDRAP
-122 WRLTLARFAED
+122 WRLTLVRFAEED
-133 EAVLLVTVH
+133 AALLVTVH
-142 HIAFDGWSWGIL
+142 HIAFDGWSWGVL
-154 ARELHELCDAFAAG
+154 ARELHELCTAFAAG

-192 ATPERAERRRGYWRE
+192 AAPERAGRRRGYWRE

-214 LELPT
+214 LELPA

-234 PFTVPAELAQR
+234 PFTVPAELAGR
-245 LAALGRDGGATPF
+245 LAVVGRDAGATPF

-266 LLLARWSGAR
+266 LLLARWSGR
-276 DVAVG
+276 TDVAVG
-281 VSVSDRDEVALEPLV
+281 VSVSDRNEVELEPLV
-296 GMFLNTL
+296 GLFLNT
-303 VLRTDLSGRGSFL
+303 VVMRTDLSGRCSFL

-343 LAPERDLSRNPVF
+343 LAPERDPSRNPVF

-368 PLRLPGLDVSKVE
+368 PLRLPGLDVAKVE
-381 AATEHSAFDL
+381 PATDHSAFDL

-400 GSFAARL
+400 GSMAARL
-407 IYPTALF
+407 IFPTALF

-423 ASLLRLLAAVA
+423 ASLLRLLTSIA
-434 ERPAAPAHT
+434 EHPDIPAHA
-443 LETVPDAELA
+443 LETVPVTELA
-453 DLARWNRT
+453 AFERWNRT
-461 ETGRPRQ
+461 ETERPRQ

-473 FFAQALATPDAGAV
+473 FFAQALATPEAVAV
-487 VSGGQRTDY
+487 VSGARVTGY
-496 AALADRVRRL
+496 AELADRVRRL
-506 AGVLRSR
+506 AGLLRSR
-513 GVGRESPVGV
+513 GVGPESAVGV

-529 DLVATLLAVLTA
+529 DLVATVLAVLTA
-541 GGVYVPLAPEQPA
+541 GGVYVPLAPEHPA

-559 LVADAGVGLLVTE
+559 LVTDAEVTLLVTE
-572 ESLLGQLPPHPN
+572 EALSGRLPAHPN
-584 TLVLDREGGEGGEDP
+584 TLVLDAVRPGED
-599 AGAPSAD
+599 GEAPP
-606 LEPAGATGAEA
+606 LEPAGAVGTQA

-640 RNRVLWSVERYG
+640 RNRVLWSVERFG

-674 LSPLVCGATVV
+674 LSPLVCGAAVV
-685 TGPQDAHRDPAVMAR
+685 TGPRDAHRDPAVMVR
-700 AVAEHRVT
+700 ALVDHRVT

-720 LDEPA
+720 LEEPA
-725 LADCDAL
+725 LADCAAL
-732 RVVCSAGEPLPAEL
+732 RLLCSAGEPLPAEL
-746 CARLRRIVDVE
+746 ADRLRRTLDAE
-757 VVNTYGPTECAIDS
+757 VVNTYGPTECAVDS
-771 TAWPY
+771 TAWHF
-776 DPAEPGEQVP
+776 DPDEPGDLVP

-797 VVDAEDRLVP
+797 VVDAEGLPVP
-807 VGVVGELCVG
+807 VGVTGELYVG

-839 PFAAVPGARRYR
+839 PDATVPGARRYR

-885 IEALL
+885 IEVLL
-890 ATDPSVAAAVVAA
+890 AAHPSVAAAAVAV
-903 HRSGTGDTRLTAYVV
+903 HRSAAGDARLTAYAVP
-918 AAAGAR
+918 AAGER
-924 IEPDGLRARLAAAL
+924 IDPEALRVHLAAAL
-938 PEAMVPS
+938 PEAMLPS
-945 AVVEL
+945 AFVGL
-950 DELPLT
+950 AELPLT

-969 EPERPAARAWEAPRT
+969 TEPDQPAEEARQAPRT
-984 DAERTVAALMAEVL
+984 AAEETVAELMAEIL
-998 DVERVGA
+998 GVERVGA

-1012 GGYSLLAIKLVLR
+1012 GGHSLLAIRLVLR
-1025 LRRAFGIELTV
+1025 LRRAFGSELTV
-1036 GELFHAPT
+1036 GELFQART
-1044 VAGLAA
+1044 VAALAA
-1050 RIDGASGTGADT
+1050 RVTEAGAGSRTALDGDPDADP
-1062 AADAVRPV
+1062 DAVRPA

-1093 GSHEYVVPLALRL
+1093 GTHEYVVPLALRL
-1106 TGPLDTAALRG
+1106 TGPLETGALRH
-1117 ALDALSARHEV
+1117 ALDALSERHEV

-1137 GDPVQVV
+1137 GEPVQVV
-1144 DPAGPVDFTLTDLS
+1144 DPAGPVDFTLTDLTG
-1158 AGPDA
+1158 APDA
-1163 EAGARA
+1163 EHRARA
-1169 LVDELARSP
+1169 LVDGLARQP
-1178 FDLAQGHP
+1178 FDLEHGHP
-1186 LRATL
+1186 LRASL
-1191 IRTAPEDHLLVL
+1191 IRTGPEDHLLVL

-1212 WSTNVYLRELDLA
+1212 WSTNVYLRDLDLS
-1225 YRSFTEDAPA
+1225 YRAFAAGEPSPHAPQ
-1235 LPAPEPVQYAD
+1235 PVRYAD

-1251 REQQDAGRLDHQLA
+1251 REQQRAGRLDHQLA
-1265 YWRDRLGGLTP
+1265 YWRDRLDGLTP
-1276 VELPTDRLRSAV
+1276 VELPTDRVRSAV
-1288 RDSRGANVVV
+1288 RDARGDNIVV
-1298 EVAPEVGRAVT
+1298 EVTPEVARAVA

-1317 TPFMVLLAVFQVM
+1317 TPFMVMLAAFQV
-1330 LHRYTGL
+1330 LLRRWTGR

-1350 RQETEDLVGFFT
+1350 RQETEDMVGFFT
-1362 NNLVIRND
+1362 NNLVIRSD
-1370 LAGNPAFPD
+1370 LGGNPVFGE
-1379 LLDHVR
+1379 LLEQVR
-1385 GSVLDA
+1385 GTVLDA

-1401 LVDALRP
+1401 LVDALQP

-1418 QVMFEHQHLAGVPAR
+1418 QIMFEHQHLAGVPDR
-1433 LGAAAVEP
+1433 LGAVAVEP

-1447 IAKFDLT
+1447 TAKFDLT

-1473 LFDRATVE
+1473 LFDRETVE
-1481 RMAGHYLTLIGS
+1481 RMAGHYLTLIAG
-1493 VTAAPGARIGDL
+1493 VTDAPGARIGDL
-1505 GMLTDEE
+1505 DMLTGDE
-1512 RHTVLT
+1512 RHRALT
-1518 RWADPAGGRAAELDP
+1518 AWADPGSERTTVLDP
-1533 VEEHGLCVPEL
+1533 AEEHGLCVPEL
-1544 FARQARRTPDAVA
+1544 FARQVRRAPDAIA
-1557 VVFGDQRLS
+1557 VVFGDQQVS

-1572 RADRFAARLRA
+1572 RSARFAAHLRS
-1583 LGVTSETVVGSL
+1583 LGVTAETIVGSC

-1613 GSYVPFDPQHPAE
+1613 GVYVPFDPGHPAE
-1626 RLEFMLADAGPE
+1626 RLQLMLADAGPE
-1638 LVVTTGAFAD
+1638 LVVTTRAFAD
-1648 RVTGSHRVVLAD
+1648 RLTGAHRVVLAD
-1660 GTDDGTHT
+1660 ADADARDESGLAPG
-1668 DDGTAAGTDSAATE
+1668 GPA
-1682 AEPVLIRP
+1682 PVPTRP
-1690 ENLAY
+1690 HNLAY

-1720 RVIADQ
+1720 RVIADA
-1726 YGIAPGERVV
+1726 YGIAPGERVA

-1752 TLVAGATIVVADP
+1752 TLVAGATVVVADP
-1765 VFWTPAE
+1765 VFWTPDE
-1772 LPVRL
+1772 LPARL
-1777 AEHGVTVVEIT
+1777 AEHGVTVLEIT
-1788 PSYYRAVLESPDLHL
+1788 PSYYRAVLESPHL
-1803 LSGLKLMN
+1803 PLLDSLKLMN

-1823 RWAQTGLPARFLCNY
+1823 RWTETGLPARFLCNY
-1838 GPTEATVTCLLHPVS
+1838 GPTEATVTCLLHPVP
-1853 EVPAEGDEASAL
+1853 ETPAEGDAAGAL

-1872 GTRAHILDADQRPVP
+1872 GTRAYILDADLRPVP

-1905 HRRPELTAER
+1905 HRRPDLTAER

-1920 FGGEPGGRLY
+1920 FATEPGRRLY
-1930 RTGDLAR
+1930 RTGDLTR

-1942 TIEFLGRIDQ
+1942 TIEFLGRIDH

-1983 PETAPGERRLA
+1983 PRTAPGERRLA
-1994 AYLVARPGSPM
+1994 AYLVARPDSPM
-2005 PDVAELRGHLRAL
+2005 PGVAELRGHLGAL
-2018 LPEYMIPALWV
+2018 LPEYMIPSVWV
-2029 PLDALP
+2029 PLDAFP

-2041 ADRKALPDASAA
+2041 IDRNALPDASAA
-2053 LAGGAREHLAPRDPA
+2053 PAGGAREHLAPRDPA
-2068 EEAVAAIWGEV
+2068 EQAVAAIWSEV
-2079 LGVERIGV
+2079 LGLERIGA

-2129 LTEAVTD
+2129 LSEAVSE
-2136 AVEAEITALTD
+2136 AVEADVAALSD
-2147 EEVAGLL
+2147 QEVAGLL
-2154 AEEGHR
+2154 AEEGLR

>member
-1 MPTGDSGL
+1 MSPGDSGL

-41 GPLDLPVLEAA
+41 GPLDPRALQAA
-52 FTEVAARHEVL
+52 FTEISARHEVL
-63 RSRYGTE
+63 RTRYGTAA
-70 GGSGVQYV
+70 GAGAQFV
-78 DEPGPVPLAVLDLT
+78 DEPGPVRLARADLT
-92 GVPADGREAR
+92 GTAPADREAR

-110 LRAPID
+110 LRTPID
-116 LRARAP
+116 LRDQAP
-122 WRLTLARFAED
+122 WRLTLVRFAED
-133 EAVLLVTVH
+133 DAALLVTVH
-142 HIAFDGWSWGIL
+142 HIAFDGWSWGVL
-154 ARELHELCDAFAAG
+154 AGELHELYTAFAAG
-168 RPSPLEPVPV
+168 RPSPLEPVAV

-192 ATPERAERRRGYWRE
+192 AAPARAEQRRGYWRE
-207 RLAGLEP
+207 RLSGLEP
-214 LELPT
+214 LELPA
-219 DRRRPAQWDPAGDSV
+219 DRRRPAHWDPAGDSV
-234 PFTVPAELAQR
+234 PFTVPAELAER
-245 LAALGRDGGATPF
+245 LAVLGRDAGATPF

-266 LLLARWSGAR
+266 LLLARWSGR
-276 DVAVG
+276 SDVAVG
-281 VSVSDRDEVALEPLV
+281 VSVSDRTEVELEPLV
-296 GMFLNTL
+296 GLFLNTV
-303 VLRTDLSGRGSFL
+303 VLRTDLSGHGSFL

-322 RETTL
+322 RATTL

-343 LAPERDLSRNPVF
+343 LAPERDPSRNPVF

-368 PLRLPGLDVSKVE
+368 PLRLPGLDVAKVE
-381 AATEHSAFDL
+381 PATDHSAFDL

-400 GSFAARL
+400 GSMAARL
-407 IYPTALF
+407 IFPTALF

-423 ASLLRLLAAVA
+423 ASLLRLLTGIA
-434 ERPAAPAHT
+434 EHPDTPAHA
-443 LETVPDAELA
+443 LEAVPDA
-453 DLARWNRT
+453 DLAAFERWNRT
-461 ETGRPRQ
+461 GTERPRQ

-473 FFAQALATPDAGAV
+473 FFAQALATPDAVAV
-487 VSGGQRTDY
+487 VSGARETGY
-496 AALADRVRRL
+496 ADLADRVRRL

-513 GVGRESPVGV
+513 GVGPESAVGV

-529 DLVATLLAVLTA
+529 DLVTTVLAVLTA
-541 GGVYVPLAPEQPA
+541 GGVYVPLAPEHPA

-559 LVADAGVGLLVTE
+559 LVADAGVTLLVTE
-572 ESLLGQLPPHPN
+572 QALSGRLPAHPN
-584 TLVLDREGGEGGEDP
+584 TLVLDAVRPPEDEEPP
-599 AGAPSAD
+599 A
-606 LEPAGATGAEA
+606 LEPVGAAGTQA

-640 RNRVLWSVERYG
+640 RNRVLWSVERFG

-664 IGFDAAVWEF
+664 IGFDAALWEF
-674 LSPLVCGATVV
+674 LSPLVCGAAVV
-685 TGPQDAHRDPAVMAR
+685 TGPQDAHRDPAVMLR
-700 AVAEHRVT
+700 AVVDHRVT

-720 LDEPA
+720 LEEPA
-725 LADCDAL
+725 LADCASL
-732 RVVCSAGEPLPAEL
+732 RLVCSAGEPLTAEL
-746 CARLRRIVDVE
+746 AGRLRRAFGAE
-757 VVNTYGPTECAIDS
+757 VVNTYGPTECAVDS
-771 TAWPY
+771 TAWRF
-776 DPAEPGEQVP
+776 DPADPGDLVP
-786 IGLPLPNVRTY
+786 IGLPLPNARTY
-797 VVDAEDRLVP
+797 VVDADGRQVP
-807 VGVVGELCVG
+807 IGVTGELYVG

-829 DLTADRFVPD
+829 DITADRFVPD
-839 PFAAVPGARRYR
+839 PDAPVPGARRYR

-860 DGALEYVGRV
+860 DGALEYVGRA

-885 IEALL
+885 IEVLL
-890 ATDPSVAAAVVAA
+890 AAHPSVAAAVVAA
-903 HRSGTGDTRLTAYVV
+903 HRSDAGDSRLTAYAVPV
-918 AAAGAR
+918 AGERLDPEA
-924 IEPDGLRARLAAAL
+924 LRVHLAAVL
-938 PEAMVPS
+938 PEAMLP
-945 AVVEL
+945 AAFVEL
-950 DELPLT
+950 AELPLT

-969 EPERPAARAWEAPRT
+969 AEPDQPAARAWEAPRT
-984 DAERTVAALMAEVL
+984 AAEEAVAELMAEIL
-998 DVERVGA
+998 GVERVGA
-1005 HDDFFLL
+1005 QDDFFLL
-1012 GGYSLLAIKLVLR
+1012 GGHSLLAIKLVLR
-1025 LRRAFGIELTV
+1025 LRRAFGTELTV
-1036 GELFHAPT
+1036 GELFQART
-1044 VAGLAA
+1044 VAALAA
-1050 RIDGASGTGADT
+1050 RVTDAGAGSEPAPDTGPDAGP
-1062 AADAVRPV
+1062 DAVRPA

-1083 RMWFLDQLEP
+1083 RMWFLDQLDP
-1093 GSHEYVVPLALRL
+1093 GTHEYVVPLALRL
-1106 TGPLDTAALRG
+1106 TGPLDTVALRH
-1117 ALDALSARHEV
+1117 ALDALSERHEV

-1137 GDPVQVV
+1137 GEPVQVI
-1144 DPAGPVDFTLTDLS
+1144 DPAGPVDFTLTDLT
-1158 AGPDA
+1158 GGTDA
-1163 EAGARA
+1163 ERRART
-1169 LVDELARSP
+1169 LVDELARRP
-1178 FDLAQGHP
+1178 FDLEHGHP

-1191 IRTAPEDHLLVL
+1191 IRTTPEEHLLVL

-1212 WSTNVYLRELDLA
+1212 WSTNVYLRDLDLS
-1225 YRSFTEDAPA
+1225 YRAFAAGEPSPHAPQ
-1235 LPAPEPVQYAD
+1235 PVHYAD

-1251 REQQDAGRLDHQLA
+1251 REQQRAGRLDHQLA
-1265 YWRDRLGGLTP
+1265 YWRDRLDGLTP
-1276 VELPTDRLRSAV
+1276 VELPTDRVRTAV
-1288 RDSRGANVVV
+1288 RDARGDNVVV
-1298 EVAPEVGRAVT
+1298 ELAPEVARAVA

-1317 TPFMVLLAVFQVM
+1317 TPFMVMLAAFQV
-1330 LHRYTGL
+1330 LLRRWTGR

-1362 NNLVIRND
+1362 NNLVIRSD
-1370 LAGNPAFPD
+1370 LGGDPVFTE
-1379 LLDHVR
+1379 LLEQVR
-1385 GSVLDA
+1385 GTVLDA

-1401 LVDALRP
+1401 LVDALQP

-1418 QVMFEHQHLAGVPAR
+1418 QIMFEHQHLAGVPDR
-1433 LGAAAVEP
+1433 LGAVALEP

-1447 IAKFDLT
+1447 TAKFDLT

-1473 LFDRATVE
+1473 LFDRETVE

-1505 GMLTDEE
+1505 GMLTEDE
-1512 RHTVLT
+1512 RHRALT
-1518 RWADPAGGRAAELDP
+1518 AWADPESERAGVLDP
-1533 VEEHGLCVPEL
+1533 AEEHGLCVPEL
-1544 FARQARRTPDAVA
+1544 FARQVRRAPDAIA
-1557 VVFGDQRLS
+1557 VVFGDQQIS

-1572 RADRFAARLRA
+1572 RSDRFAARLRS
-1583 LGVTSETVVGSL
+1583 LGVTAETVVGSC

-1613 GSYVPFDPQHPAE
+1613 GVYVPFDPRHPAE
-1626 RLEFMLADAGPE
+1626 RLELMLADAGPE
-1638 LVVTTGAFAD
+1638 LVVTTRAFAGPL
-1648 RVTGSHRVVLAD
+1648 TGTHQVVLAD
-1660 GTDDGTHT
+1660 ADAQDATV
-1668 DDGTAAGTDSAATE
+1668 TAPGGPAPA
-1682 AEPVLIRP
+1682 PVRP
-1690 ENLAY
+1690 GNLAY

-1720 RVIADQ
+1720 RVIADK
-1726 YGIAPGERVV
+1726 YGIAPGERVA

-1752 TLVAGATIVVADP
+1752 TLVAGATVVVADP
-1765 VFWTPAE
+1765 VFWTPDE
-1772 LPVRL
+1772 LPARL
-1777 AEHGVTVVEIT
+1777 AEHGVTVLEIT
-1788 PSYYRAVLESPDLHL
+1788 PSYYRAVLESPDLPL
-1803 LSGLKLMN
+1803 LDSLKLMN

-1823 RWAQTGLPARFLCNY
+1823 RWAETGLPARFLCNY
-1838 GPTEATVTCLLHPVS
+1838 GPTEATVTCLLHPVP
-1853 EVPAEGDEASAL
+1853 EAPAEGDAAGAL

-1872 GTRAHILDADQRPVP
+1872 GTRAYILDAELRPVP

-1905 HRRPELTAER
+1905 HRRPDLTAER

-1920 FGGEPGGRLY
+1920 FATEPGRRLY
-1930 RTGDLAR
+1930 RTGDLTR

-1942 TIEFLGRIDQ
+1942 TIEFLGRIDH

-1983 PETAPGERRLA
+1983 PQTAPGERRLA
-1994 AYLVARPGSPM
+1994 AYLVARPGSPI
-2005 PDVAELRGHLRAL
+2005 PDVAELRGHLGAL
-2018 LPEYMIPALWV
+2018 LPEYMIPSVWV
-2029 PLDALP
+2029 PLDAFP

-2041 ADRKALPDASAA
+2041 IDRKALPDASAA
-2053 LAGGAREHLAPRDPA
+2053 LAGAAREHLAPRDPV
-2068 EEAVAAIWGEV
+2068 EEAVAAVWSEV
-2079 LGVERIGV
+2079 LGVERIGA

-2129 LTEAVTD
+2129 LSEAVAE
-2136 AVEAEITALTD
+2136 AVEADVAALSD
-2147 EEVAGLL
+2147 QEVAGLL
-2154 AEEGHR
+2154 AEEGLR

>member
-1 MPTGDSGL
+1 MPTGDSGH
-9 PLSYAQE
+9 PLSFAQE

-52 FTEVAARHEVL
+52 FTEIAARHEVL

-70 GGSGVQYV
+70 GGTGVQYI
-78 DEPGPVPLAVLDLT
+78 DEPGPVPLARVDLT
-92 GVPADGREAR
+92 GSAEADREAR
-102 VRELHAAE
+102 LRELHAAE
-110 LRAPID
+110 LRTPID
-116 LRARAP
+116 LRTRAP
-122 WRLTLARFAED
+122 WRLTLARLAEE

-142 HIAFDGWSWGIL
+142 HIAFDGWSWGLL
-154 ARELHELCDAFAAG
+154 ARELHELCEAFAAG

-192 ATPERAERRRGYWRE
+192 ATPERAEQRRGYWRE

-219 DRRRPAQWDPAGDSV
+219 DRRRPARWDPAGDSV

-245 LAALGRDGGATPF
+245 LAALGREGGATTF

-266 LLLARWSGAR
+266 LLLARWSGR
-276 DVAVG
+276 SDVAVG
-281 VSVSDRDEVALEPLV
+281 VSVSDRNEVALEPLI
-296 GMFLNTL
+296 GMFLNTV

-368 PLRLPGLDVSKVE
+368 PLRLPGLDVAKVE

-400 GSFAARL
+400 GSLAARL

-423 ASLLRLLAAVA
+423 ASLLRLLAGIA
-434 ERPAAPAHT
+434 ERPTTPAYA

-453 DLARWNRT
+453 AFARWNRT
-461 ETGRPRQ
+461 ETERPRQ
-468 SLAEL
+468 SLAQL
-473 FFAQALATPDAGAV
+473 FFAQALATPDAVAV
-487 VSGGQRTDY
+487 VSGARHTDY
-496 AALADRVRRL
+496 ADLAERVRRL
-506 AGVLRSR
+506 AGLLRSR
-513 GVGRESPVGV
+513 GVGRESAVGV

-529 DLVATLLAVLTA
+529 DLVTALLAVLTA

-554 ERLAH
+554 DRLAH
-559 LVADAGVGLLVTE
+559 LLADAGV
-572 ESLLGQLPPHPN
+572 SLLITEDALLGRLPEHPN
-584 TLVLDREGGEGGEDP
+584 TLVLDPARSHEDAPAVEPEGV
-599 AGAPSAD
+599 AG
-606 LEPAGATGAEA
+606 TEA
-617 AYVMYTSGSTGRPKG
+617 AYVMYTSGSTGLPKG

-746 CARLRRIVDVE
+746 CARLRGIVDVE

-771 TAWPY
+771 TAWPW

-797 VVDAEDRLVP
+797 VVDAEDRPVP

-839 PFAAVPGARRYR
+839 PFATVPGARRYR

-890 ATDPSVAAAVVAA
+890 GTHPSVAAAVVAA

-918 AAAGAR
+918 AASGAR
-924 IEPDGLRARLAAAL
+924 IEPEALRAHLAAGL

-969 EPERPAARAWEAPRT
+969 AEPERPAERAWEAPRT
-984 DAERTVAALMAEVL
+984 PAEQTVAELMAEVL

-1005 HDDFFLL
+1005 QDDFFAL

-1025 LRRAFGIELTV
+1025 LRRAFGVELTV

-1050 RIDGASGTGADT
+1050 RIAGAADT
-1062 AADAVRPV
+1062 GPQSAADAVRPV
-1070 GRDRPLPLSFGQQ
+1070 ARGGPLPLSFGQQ
-1083 RMWFLDQLEP
+1083 RMWFLDRLEP

-1106 TGPLDTAALRG
+1106 TGPLDTGALRG

-1128 LRTRYRSEG
+1128 LRTRYRDEG

-1144 DPAGPVDFTLTDLS
+1144 DPAGPVDFTLTDLTDLTDP
-1158 AGPDA
+1158 AQ
-1163 EAGARA
+1163 GARA
-1169 LVDELARSP
+1169 LVDELARRP
-1178 FDLAQGHP
+1178 FDLADGHP

-1212 WSTNVYLRELDLA
+1212 WSTTVYLRELDLA
-1225 YRSFTEDAPA
+1225 YRSFTEGAPA

-1246 FAVWQ
+1246 FAHWQ

-1276 VELPTDRLRSAV
+1276 VELPTDRVRSAV
-1288 RDSRGANVVV
+1288 RDSRGGNVVV

-1317 TPFMVLLAVFQVM
+1317 TPFMVLLAAFQVM

-1350 RQETEDLVGFFT
+1350 RQETEELVGFFT

-1370 LAGNPAFPD
+1370 LAGNPAFTD

-1418 QVMFEHQHLAGVPAR
+1418 QVMFEHQHLAGVPER
-1433 LGAAAVEP
+1433 LGALAVEP

-1493 VTAAPGARIGDL
+1493 VAAAPGARIGDL
-1505 GMLTDEE
+1505 GMLTDAE

-1518 RWADPAGGRAAELDP
+1518 RWADPAGDRAAVLDP

-1544 FARQARRTPDAVA
+1544 FARQARRTPDAIA
-1557 VVFGDQRLS
+1557 VVFGDQQLR

-1572 RADRFAARLRA
+1572 RADRFAARLRS

-1613 GSYVPFDPQHPAE
+1613 GSYVPFDPQHPGE
-1626 RLEFMLADAGPE
+1626 RLDFMLADAGPE

-1648 RVTGSHRVVLAD
+1648 RLTGPYRVVLAD
-1660 GTDDGTHT
+1660 APE
-1668 DDGTAAGTDSAATE
+1668 AAPE
-1682 AEPVLIRP
+1682 PVPAEPVRIRP

-1752 TLVAGATIVVADP
+1752 TLVAGATVVVADP

-1772 LPVRL
+1772 LPARL

-1853 EVPAEGDEASAL
+1853 ELPGEGDEASAL

-1920 FGGEPGGRLY
+1920 FTEEPGRRLY

-2018 LPEYMIPALWV
+2018 LPEYMIPAVWV

-2041 ADRKALPDASAA
+2041 VDRKALPDASAA

-2068 EEAVAAIWGEV
+2068 EEAVAAIWSEV

-2104 LARLRETFA
+2104 LARLREAFA

-2154 AEEGHR
+2154 AEEGLR

>member
-1 MPTGDSGL
+1 MSAGESGL
-9 PLSYAQE
+9 PLSFAQE

-25 SGAST
+25 SGAAT
-30 EYLMCEAFRIR
+30 EYLMCEAFRIH
-41 GPLDLPVLEAA
+41 GPLDPRLLEAA
-52 FTEVAARHEVL
+52 FTEISARHEVL
-63 RSRYGTE
+63 RTRYGTA
-70 GGSGVQYV
+70 GGAGAQFV
-78 DEPGPVPLAVLDLT
+78 DEPGPVRLARLDLAGT
-92 GVPADGREAR
+92 APADRAAR

-110 LRAPID
+110 LRTPID
-116 LRARAP
+116 LRDQAP
-122 WRLTLARFAED
+122 WRLTLVRFAED
-133 EAVLLVTVH
+133 DAALLVTVH
-142 HIAFDGWSWGIL
+142 HIAFDGWSWGVL
-154 ARELHELCDAFAAG
+154 ARELHELCTAFAAG
-168 RPSPLEPVPV
+168 RPSPLDAVPV
-178 QYADFAQ
+178 QYADFAR

-192 ATPERAERRRGYWRE
+192 SAPERAERRRGYWRE

-214 LELPT
+214 LELPA
-219 DRRRPAQWDPAGDSV
+219 DRRRPAHWDPAGESV
-234 PFTVPAELAQR
+234 PFTLPAELAGR
-245 LAALGRDGGATPF
+245 LAVLGRDAGATPF

-266 LLLARWSGAR
+266 LLLARWSGR
-276 DVAVG
+276 TDVAVG
-281 VSVSDRDEVALEPLV
+281 VSVSDRDQVELEPLI
-296 GMFLNTL
+296 GLFLNTV
-303 VLRTDLSGRGSFL
+303 VLRTDLSGRCSFL

-327 DAYEHQ
+327 DAYEYQ

-343 LAPERDLSRNPVF
+343 LAPERDPSRNPVF

-368 PLRLPGLDVSKVE
+368 PLRLPGLDVAKVE
-381 AATEHSAFDL
+381 PATGHSAFDL
-391 SLHLSELPD
+391 SLHLSEHTD
-400 GSFAARL
+400 GSIAARL
-407 IYPTALF
+407 IFPTALF

-423 ASLLRLLAAVA
+423 ASLLRLLTAIA
-434 ERPAAPAHT
+434 EHPDTPAHD

-453 DLARWNRT
+453 AFERWNRT
-461 ETGRPRQ
+461 GTERPRR

-473 FFAQALATPDAGAV
+473 FFAQATATPDAVAV
-487 VSGGQRTDY
+487 VSGDRETRY
-496 AALADRVRRL
+496 ADLADRVRHL

-513 GVGRESPVGV
+513 GVGPESPVGV

-529 DLVATLLAVLTA
+529 DLVATVLAVLTA
-541 GGVYVPLAPEQPA
+541 GGVYVPLAPEHPA

-559 LVADAGVGLLVTE
+559 LITDADVTLLVTE
-572 ESLLGQLPPHPN
+572 EALAGRLPAHPD
-584 TLVLDREGGEGGEDP
+584 TLVLDTVRPRADEEAP
-599 AGAPSAD
+599 A
-606 LEPAGATGAEA
+606 LEPAGVAGTRA

-640 RNRVLWSVERYG
+640 RNRVLWSVERFG

-664 IGFDAAVWEF
+664 IGFDAALWEF

-685 TGPQDAHRDPAVMAR
+685 TGPRDAHRDPAVMVR
-700 AVAEHRVT
+700 AVLDHRVT

-720 LDEPA
+720 LEEPA
-725 LADCDAL
+725 LADCASL
-732 RVVCSAGEPLPAEL
+732 RLLCSAGEPLPAGL
-746 CARLRRIVDVE
+746 AGRLRRTLGAE
-757 VVNTYGPTECAIDS
+757 VVNTYGPTECAVDS
-771 TAWPY
+771 TAWHF
-776 DPAEPGEQVP
+776 DPDEPGDLVP

-797 VVDAEDRLVP
+797 VVDAEGRQVP
-807 VGVVGELCVG
+807 IGVTGELHVG
-817 GIGLA
+817 GIALA

-839 PFAAVPGARRYR
+839 PDATVPGARRYR

-885 IEALL
+885 IEVRL
-890 ATDPSVAAAVVAA
+890 AAHPSVAAAVVAV
-903 HRSGTGDTRLTAYVV
+903 HRSDAGDARLTAYAVP
-918 AAAGAR
+918 AAGER
-924 IEPDGLRARLAAAL
+924 IDPEALRAHLAAAL
-938 PEAMVPS
+938 PEAMLPS

-950 DELPLT
+950 AGLPLT

-969 EPERPAARAWEAPRT
+969 TEPGRPAAAARQAPRT
-984 DAERTVAALMAEVL
+984 AAEEAVAALMAEVL
-998 DVERVGA
+998 GVERVGA
-1005 HDDFFLL
+1005 EDDFFLL
-1012 GGYSLLAIKLVLR
+1012 GGHSLLAIKLVLR
-1025 LRRAFGIELTV
+1025 LRRAFGTELTV
-1036 GELFHAPT
+1036 GELFQART
-1044 VAGLAA
+1044 VAALAA
-1050 RIDGASGTGADT
+1050 RVTGAGAGPEADPDT
-1062 AADAVRPV
+1062 DPDAVRPA

-1093 GSHEYVVPLALRL
+1093 GTCEYVVPLALRL
-1106 TGPLDTAALRG
+1106 TGVLDTVALRH
-1117 ALDALSARHEV
+1117 ALDALSERHEV
-1128 LRTRYRSEG
+1128 LRTRYRSEDG
-1137 GDPVQVV
+1137 EPVQVV
-1144 DPAGPVDFTLTDLS
+1144 DPAGPVDFTLTDLTG
-1158 AGPDA
+1158 APDP
-1163 EAGARA
+1163 EHRART
-1169 LVDELARSP
+1169 LVEELARRP
-1178 FDLAQGHP
+1178 FDLEHAHP

-1212 WSTNVYLRELDLA
+1212 WSTNVCLRDLDLF
-1225 YRSFTEDAPA
+1225 YRAFALGEPSPHAPQ
-1235 LPAPEPVQYAD
+1235 PVQYAD

-1251 REQQDAGRLDHQLA
+1251 REQQWAGRLDHQLA
-1265 YWRDRLGGLTP
+1265 YWRDRLAGLTP
-1276 VELPTDRLRSAV
+1276 VELPADRARSAV
-1288 RDSRGANVVV
+1288 RDARGDNVVV
-1298 EVAPEVGRAVT
+1298 EVAPEVARAVA

-1317 TPFMVLLAVFQVM
+1317 TPFMVMLAAFQV
-1330 LHRYTGL
+1330 LLRRWTGR

-1362 NNLVIRND
+1362 NTLVIRSD
-1370 LAGNPAFPD
+1370 LGGDPVFGE
-1379 LLDHVR
+1379 LLEQVR
-1385 GSVLDA
+1385 GTVLDA

-1418 QVMFEHQHLAGVPAR
+1418 QIMFEHQHLAGVPDR
-1433 LGAAAVEP
+1433 IGAVAVEP
-1441 VRAGLE
+1441 VRAGLQT
-1447 IAKFDLT
+1447 AKFDLT

-1473 LFDRATVE
+1473 LFDRETVE
-1481 RMAGHYLTLIGS
+1481 RMAGHYLTLIGGI
-1493 VTAAPGARIGDL
+1493 TAAPGARIGDL
-1505 GMLTDEE
+1505 AMLTEEE
-1512 RHTVLT
+1512 RHRALT
-1518 RWADPAGGRAAELDP
+1518 AWADPESERATVLDP
-1533 VEEHGLCVPEL
+1533 PGEHHLCVPEL
-1544 FARQARRTPDAVA
+1544 FARQVRRAPDAVA
-1557 VVFGDQRLS
+1557 VVFGDRQVS

-1572 RADRFAARLRA
+1572 LSDRFASRLRS
-1583 LGVTSETVVGSL
+1583 LGVTAETIVGSC

-1613 GSYVPFDPQHPAE
+1613 GVYVPFDPGHPAE
-1626 RLEFMLADAGPE
+1626 RLELMLADAGPE
-1638 LVVTTGAFAD
+1638 LVVTTRACAGRLGGA
-1648 RVTGSHRVVLAD
+1648 HRVVLAD
-1660 GTDDGTHT
+1660 ADAQGDPGPAP
-1668 DDGTAAGTDSAATE
+1668 GGPA
-1682 AEPVLIRP
+1682 PVPARP
-1690 ENLAY
+1690 RNLAY

-1720 RVIADQ
+1720 RVIADA
-1726 YGIAPGERVV
+1726 YGIVPGERVA

-1752 TLVAGATIVVADP
+1752 TLVAGATVVVADP
-1765 VFWTPAE
+1765 VFWTPDE
-1772 LPVRL
+1772 LPARL
-1777 AEHGVTVVEIT
+1777 AEHGVTVLEIT
-1788 PSYYRAVLESPDLHL
+1788 PSYYRAVLESPGLPL
-1803 LSGLKLMN
+1803 LDSLKLMN

-1823 RWAQTGLPARFLCNY
+1823 RWAETGLPARFLCNY
-1838 GPTEATVTCLLHPVS
+1838 GPTEATVTCLLHPVP
-1853 EVPAEGDEASAL
+1853 EAPAEGDAAGAL

-1872 GTRAHILDADQRPVP
+1872 GTRAYILDADLRPVP

-1905 HRRPELTAER
+1905 HRRPDLTAQR

-1920 FGGEPGGRLY
+1920 FATEPGGRLY

-1942 TIEFLGRIDQ
+1942 TIEFLGRIDH

-1983 PETAPGERRLA
+1983 PRTAPGERRLV

-2005 PDVAELRGHLRAL
+2005 PDVAELRGHLGAL
-2018 LPEYMIPALWV
+2018 LPEYMIPSVWV
-2029 PLDALP
+2029 PLDAFP

-2041 ADRKALPDASAA
+2041 IDRKALPDASAA
-2053 LAGGAREHLAPRDPA
+2053 LAGGAREHLAPRGPA
-2068 EEAVAAIWGEV
+2068 EEVVAAIWSEV
-2079 LGVERIGV
+2079 LCLERIGA

-2129 LTEAVTD
+2129 LAEAVSE
-2136 AVEAEITALTD
+2136 AVEADVAALSD
-2147 EEVAGLL
+2147 QEVAGLL
-2154 AEEGHR
+2154 AEEGLR

>member
-1 MPTGDSGL
+1 MSADDSGL

-41 GPLDLPVLEAA
+41 GPLDTQVLEAA
-52 FTEVAARHEVL
+52 FTEISARHEVL
-63 RSRYGTE
+63 RTRYGT
-70 GGSGVQYV
+70 GRGAGAQFVA
-78 DEPGPVPLAVLDLT
+78 EPGPVRLVRVDLT
-92 GVPADGREAR
+92 GTAPADREAR

-110 LRAPID
+110 LRTPID
-116 LRARAP
+116 LRTAAP
-122 WRLTLARFAED
+122 WRLTLVRFAEED
-133 EAVLLVTVH
+133 AALLVTVH
-142 HIAFDGWSWGIL
+142 HIAFDGWSWGVL
-154 ARELHELCDAFAAG
+154 ARELHELCTAFAAG
-168 RPSPLEPVPV
+168 RPSPLDPVPV

-192 ATPERAERRRGYWRE
+192 AAPARAEQRRGYWRE

-214 LELPT
+214 LELPA
-219 DRRRPAQWDPAGDSV
+219 DRRRPTHWDAAGDSV
-234 PFTVPAELAQR
+234 AFTVPRELAGR
-245 LAALGRDGGATPF
+245 LAVLGRDAGATPF

-266 LLLARWSGAR
+266 LLLARWSGR
-276 DVAVG
+276 TDVAVG
-281 VSVSDRDEVALEPLV
+281 VSVSDRDEVELEPLV
-296 GMFLNTL
+296 GLFLNTV
-303 VLRTDLSGRGSFL
+303 VLRSDLSGHGSFL

-343 LAPERDLSRNPVF
+343 LAPERDPSRNPVF

-368 PLRLPGLDVSKVE
+368 PLRLPGLDVAKVE
-381 AATEHSAFDL
+381 PATDHSAFDL
-391 SLHLSELPD
+391 SLHLSELQD
-400 GSFAARL
+400 GSIAARL
-407 IYPTALF
+407 IFPTALF

-423 ASLLRLLAAVA
+423 ASLLRLLTGIA
-434 ERPAAPAHT
+434 EHPDAPADA
-443 LETVPDAELA
+443 LETVPAEQLA
-453 DLARWNRT
+453 SFERWNRT
-461 ETGRPRQ
+461 ETERPRQ

-473 FFAQALATPDAGAV
+473 FFAQALATPDAVAV
-487 VSGGQRTDY
+487 VSGERETRY
-496 AALADRVRRL
+496 ADLAEQVRLL
-506 AGVLRSR
+506 AGLLRSR
-513 GVGRESPVGV
+513 GVGPESAVGV

-529 DLVATLLAVLTA
+529 DLVATVLAVLTA
-541 GGVYVPLAPEQPA
+541 GGVYVPLAPEHPA

-559 LVADAGVGLLVTE
+559 LIGDAEVTLLVTE
-572 ESLLGQLPPHPN
+572 EALSGRLPDHPN
-584 TLVLDREGGEGGEDP
+584 TLVLDAVRPPESEQ
-599 AGAPSAD
+599 APP
-606 LEPAGATGAEA
+606 LEPEGAAGTRA

-664 IGFDAAVWEF
+664 IGFDAALWEF
-674 LSPLVCGATVV
+674 LSPLVCGAAVV
-685 TGPQDAHRDPAVMAR
+685 TGPQDAHRDPAVMVR

-720 LDEPA
+720 LEEPA
-725 LADCDAL
+725 LADCASL
-732 RVVCSAGEPLPAEL
+732 RLLCSAGEPLPADL
-746 CARLRRIVDVE
+746 ADRLRRTLDAE
-757 VVNTYGPTECAIDS
+757 VVNTYGPTECAVDA
-771 TAWPY
+771 TAWHF
-776 DPAEPGEQVP
+776 DPDEPGDLVP

-797 VVDAEDRLVP
+797 VVDPEGRQVP
-807 VGVVGELCVG
+807 VGVTGELHVG
-817 GIGLA
+817 GLGLA

-839 PFAAVPGARRYR
+839 PDAAVPGARRYR

-860 DGALEYVGRV
+860 DGPLEYVGRV

-885 IEALL
+885 IEVLL
-890 ATDPSVAAAVVAA
+890 SAHPSVAAAVVAVQ
-903 HRSGTGDTRLTAYVV
+903 RSDAGDARLTAYAVP
-918 AAAGAR
+918 AAGER
-924 IEPDGLRARLAAAL
+924 IDPEALRVHLAATL
-938 PEAMVPS
+938 PEAMLPS
-945 AVVEL
+945 AVVGL

-956 PNGKVDRRRLPAA
+956 PNGKVDRRRLSAVAEPGRPAA
-969 EPERPAARAWEAPRT
+969 EDRQGPRT
-984 DAERTVAALMAEVL
+984 PAEEAVATLMAEIL
-998 DVERVGA
+998 GVERVGA
-1005 HDDFFLL
+1005 QDDFFLL
-1012 GGYSLLAIKLVLR
+1012 GGHSLLAIRLVLR
-1025 LRRAFGIELTV
+1025 LRRAFGTELTV
-1036 GELFHAPT
+1036 GELFQART
-1044 VAGLAA
+1044 VAALAA
-1050 RIDGASGTGADT
+1050 RLTEAGAGTGEPAPDT
-1062 AADAVRPV
+1062 DPDAVRPA

-1093 GSHEYVVPLALRL
+1093 GTHEYVVPLALRL
-1106 TGPLDTAALRG
+1106 TGPLDTAALRH
-1117 ALDALSARHEV
+1117 ALDALSARHEI

-1137 GDPVQVV
+1137 GEPVQVV
-1144 DPAGPVDFTLTDLS
+1144 DPAGTVDFTLTDLTGAPD
-1158 AGPDA
+1158 AGPR
-1163 EAGARA
+1163 ARA
-1169 LVDELARSP
+1169 LVDELARRP
-1178 FDLAQGHP
+1178 FDLEHGHP

-1212 WSTNVYLRELDLA
+1212 WSTNVYLRDLDLS
-1225 YRSFTEDAPA
+1225 YRAFTAGDPSP
-1235 LPAPEPVQYAD
+1235 LTPQPVRYAD

-1251 REQQDAGRLDHQLA
+1251 REQQRAGRLDPQLA
-1265 YWRDRLGGLTP
+1265 YWRDRLEGLTP
-1276 VELPTDRLRSAV
+1276 VELPTDRVRSAV
-1288 RDSRGANVVV
+1288 RDARGDNVVV
-1298 EVAPEVGRAVT
+1298 EVAPEVARAVT

-1317 TPFMVLLAVFQVM
+1317 TPFMVTLAAFQV
-1330 LHRYTGL
+1330 LLRRWTGR

-1362 NNLVIRND
+1362 NNLVIRSD
-1370 LAGNPAFPD
+1370 LGGNPAFGD
-1379 LLDHVR
+1379 LLEQVR
-1385 GSVLDA
+1385 RTVLDA

-1401 LVDALRP
+1401 LVDALQP

-1418 QVMFEHQHLAGVPAR
+1418 QIMFEHQHLAGVPDR
-1433 LGAAAVEP
+1433 LGAAAMEP

-1447 IAKFDLT
+1447 TAKFDLT

-1473 LFDRATVE
+1473 LFDRETVE
-1481 RMAGHYLTLIGS
+1481 RMAGHYLTLIAS

-1505 GMLTDEE
+1505 GMLTEDE
-1512 RHTVLT
+1512 RQRALT
-1518 RWADPAGGRAAELDP
+1518 TWADPESARAAVLDP
-1533 VEEHGLCVPEL
+1533 ADEHGLCVPEL
-1544 FARQARRTPDAVA
+1544 FARQVRRAPGAIA
-1557 VVFGDQRLS
+1557 VVFGDQQVS

-1572 RADRFAARLRA
+1572 LSDRFAARLRS
-1583 LGVTSETVVGSL
+1583 LGVTAETVVGSC

-1613 GSYVPFDPQHPAE
+1613 GVYVPFDPGHPAE
-1626 RLEFMLADAGPE
+1626 RLELMLADAGPE
-1638 LVVTTGAFAD
+1638 LVVTTRAFAD
-1648 RVTGSHRVVLAD
+1648 RLTGAHRVVLAD
-1660 GTDDGTHT
+1660 ADADAR
-1668 DDGTAAGTDSAATE
+1668 D
-1682 AEPVLIRP
+1682 EPVPAPAGPAPLPARP
-1690 ENLAY
+1690 RNLAY

-1712 HRSYAHHC
+1712 HRAYAHHC
-1720 RVIADQ
+1720 RVIADA
-1726 YGIAPGERVV
+1726 YGIVPGERVA

-1746 MDQIAA
+1746 MDQTAA
-1752 TLVAGATIVVADP
+1752 TLVAGATVVVADP
-1765 VFWTPAE
+1765 VFWTPDE
-1772 LPVRL
+1772 LPARL
-1777 AEHGVTVVEIT
+1777 AEHGVTVLEIT

-1803 LSGLKLMN
+1803 LDSLKLMN

-1816 VTGLDAR
+1816 VTALDAR
-1823 RWAQTGLPARFLCNY
+1823 RWSETGLPARFLCNY
-1838 GPTEATVTCLLHPVS
+1838 GPTEATVTCLLHPVPEAS
-1853 EVPAEGDEASAL
+1853 AEGDAARAL

-1872 GTRAHILDADQRPVP
+1872 GTRAYILDADLRPVP

-1905 HRRPELTAER
+1905 HRRPDLTAER

-1920 FGGEPGGRLY
+1920 FATEPGGRLY
-1930 RTGDLAR
+1930 RTGDLTR

-1942 TIEFLGRIDQ
+1942 TIEFLGRIDH

-1964 EIEAAL
+1964 EIETAL

-1983 PETAPGERRLA
+1983 PQTAPGERRLA

-2005 PDVAELRGHLRAL
+2005 PDVAELRAHLGAL
-2018 LPEYMIPALWV
+2018 LPEYMIPSVWV
-2029 PLDALP
+2029 PLDAFP

-2041 ADRKALPDASAA
+2041 IDRKALPDASAA
-2053 LAGGAREHLAPRDPA
+2053 LTGGAREHLAPRDPA
-2068 EEAVAAIWGEV
+2068 EEAVAAIWSEV
-2079 LGVERIGV
+2079 LGQERIGAH
-2087 QDDFFA
+2087 DDFFA

-2129 LTEAVTD
+2129 LSQAVSE
-2136 AVEAEITALTD
+2136 AVEADVAALSD
-2147 EEVAGLL
+2147 QEVAGLL
-2154 AEEGHR
+2154 AEEGLR